1 MQHTVFNPHRRNIS
15 AAKQLEE
22 LYGKKAEYV
31 RLQSEKQLELDVIS
45 SDISS
50 IEAEIANIM
59 MKKSKR
65 KKRRTQI

>member
-1 MQHTVFNPHRRNIS
+1 MQHTGFNPHRRNIS
-15 AAKQLEE
+15 VSKQLEE

-31 RLQSEKQLELDVIS
+31 RLQSEKQLELDVIC

-59 MKKSKR
+59 MRKAKR
-65 KKRRTQI
+65 KKRRTQV